1 MKEKM
6 MQELQAV
13 LNALNGVSVSGKEN
27 LGRLGGSIS
36 VLETILTE
44 LSSAEVAETCKRK
57 GAGLKWR

>member
-6 MQELQAV
+6 MQELQAG

-36 VLETILTE
+36 VLENILTE
-44 LSSAEVAETCKRK
+44 LSGAEVAEPAKEK
-57 GAGLKWR
+57 GLD

>member
-44 LSSAEVAETCKRK
+44 LSGAEVAEPAREK
-57 GAGLKWR
+57 GQD

>member
-13 LNALNGVSVSGKEN
+13 LNALNGVSVSGKET

-44 LSSAEVAETCKRK
+44 LSSAEVAEPAKEK
-57 GAGLKWR
+57 GLD

>member
-27 LGRLGGSIS
+27 LGRLGGSIA

-44 LSSAEVAETCKRK
+44 LSSAEVAEPAKEK
-57 GAGLKWR
+57 GLD

>member
-36 VLETILTE
+36 VLENILTE
-44 LSSAEVAETCKRK
+44 LSGAEVAEPAKEK
-57 GAGLKWR
+57 GQD